1 MIEVEWVARVRAT
14 LAGNLSD
21 TVKQFVGS
29 PTSHH
34 MLIYCLISLFFKVTR
49 RIQLKIITLRYTT
62 LILN

>member
-49 RIQLKIITLRYTT
+49 RIQLK
-62 LILN
+62 